1 MIRLALMLTLFAS
14 LAVASVVHADP
25 SPSATP
31 ETQEPEKSSVRV
43 TEDRSR
49 PEKRFEKPRWAPR
62 QARRRGEY
70 GPAVTPYP
78 VLLAPTGIPNL
89 HF

>member
-14 LAVASVVHADP
+14 LTVASVVHADS
-25 SPSATP
+25 SPSATRAA
-31 ETQEPEKSSVRV
+31 QEQEKPAVELAESQPEKQLA
-43 TEDRSR
+43 
-49 PEKRFEKPRWAPR
+49 KPRWAPR

-78 VLLAPTGIPNL
+78 VLLTPTGIPSL
-89 HF
+89 GF